1 MLRSVNCFQH
11 TSEPRPNE
19 LTVSK
24 LVANCSFTKKFS
36 KRARYFC
43 VHVFLVIIVPL
54 LAWQASKFNKFVFC
68 VCPHPVFNFYNYR
81 CNFSLVHQ
89 GGPKKNGRWNGNESP
104 DLCVLREPLPIL
116 FNSLSFILKTIMA
129 AKRNWNFL
137 FFHTMY
143 LSWIMQLRYWGKWNC
158 IS

>member
-19 LTVSK
+19 LTASK

-89 GGPKKNGRWNGNESP
+89 GRA
-104 DLCVLREPLPIL
+104 
-116 FNSLSFILKTIMA
+116 LKTGGETGMKAQIYVFCANLSPSCSIHYLLFWKMA